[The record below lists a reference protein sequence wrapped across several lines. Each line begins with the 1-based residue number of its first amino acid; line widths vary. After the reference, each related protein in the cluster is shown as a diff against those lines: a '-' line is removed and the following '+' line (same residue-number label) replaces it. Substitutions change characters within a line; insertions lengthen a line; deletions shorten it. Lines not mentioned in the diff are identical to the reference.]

1 MLKAEIQ
8 ETYSV
13 EITITKS
20 KDETPL
26 ENPIYIIDFI
36 SHDQGKPHEAQK
48 SLRSLFTTIKMKTV
62 DEQSGNQIILT
73 GFISNI
79 YRSTTVIK
87 R

>member
-20 KDETPL
+20 KDKTPL
-26 ENPIYIIDFI
+26 ENLIYIIDFK
-36 SHDQGKPHEAQK
+36 SQDKNKLHEAQK

-73 GFISNI
+73 GFISNT